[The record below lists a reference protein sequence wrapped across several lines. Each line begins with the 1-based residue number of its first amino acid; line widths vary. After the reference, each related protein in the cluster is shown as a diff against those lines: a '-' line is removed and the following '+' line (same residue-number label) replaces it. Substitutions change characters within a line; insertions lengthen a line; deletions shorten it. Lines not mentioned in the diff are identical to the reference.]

1 MLFVS
6 VACSLV
12 LLSGSLLHEFNTV
25 GLSIHLL
32 VDICVVCG
40 D

>member
-6 VACSLV
+6 VACSLL
-12 LLSGSLLHEFNTV
+12 LLSDSLLHGFNTV
-25 GLSIHLL
+25 CLSIHLL
-32 VDICVVCG
+32 VDICVVSG